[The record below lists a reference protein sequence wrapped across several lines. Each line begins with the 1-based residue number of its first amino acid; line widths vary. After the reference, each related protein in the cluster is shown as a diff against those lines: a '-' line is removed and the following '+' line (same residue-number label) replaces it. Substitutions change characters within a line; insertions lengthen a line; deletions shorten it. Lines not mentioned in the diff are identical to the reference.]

1 MSEGWSRETK
11 VMDFLEKTICDELQ
25 TRQLR
30 TEISSFLL
38 EPAPKPPSVSQ
49 RESTKDK
56 KTLLHILSSSSSAF
70 HFF

>member
-11 VMDFLEKTICDELQ
+11 VAMDFLEKTIGDELQ

-38 EPAPKPPSVSQ
+38 KPASKLPCLKAKVQ
-49 RESTKDK
+49 DK
-56 KTLLHILSSSSSAF
+56 KTLLHILSSSSSPF
-70 HFF
+70 LFF